1 MKFCSKCGKEIH
13 DEAVICVYC
22 GCSTESGPASQ
33 TSVRPESRRDHAFT
47 AFLSEVKSIHIFGIL
62 SIVLCLGIGI
72 VFQIINLMKLQKY
85 NDKTVKALV
94 FPEFELTDS
103 NDIAAYED
111 AKKKLKLAN
120 TLTGIGFG
128 ISIALIFL
136 CIWFGLVMPMF
147 Y

>member
-22 GCSTESGPASQ
+22 GCSTEP
-33 TSVRPESRRDHAFT
+33 SVPKNTHTPEHNKLMSFVNEA
-47 AFLSEVKSIHIFGIL
+47 KSIYIFGIL

-72 VFQIINLMKLQKY
+72 VFQIINILKLNKY
-85 NDKTVKALV
+85 SDRQVKALV
-94 FPEFELTDS
+94 FPKFELTDS
-103 NDIAAYED
+103 ADVTAYED
-111 AKKKLKLAN
+111 AKKKIKLAS

-128 ISIALIFL
+128 ISIAVIFL
-136 CIWFGLVMPMF
+136 CFWFGIVMPAF